1 LTSIAEPRGG
11 QIEPARAQADA
22 SVADPVSA
30 PQARPAAIVAPSRR
44 GLFRKYVFLIVGLVA
59 AMLLASGVPNA
70 WLTYQETKSSLVE
83 IQQAKAETAAQRIRL
98 FIEQIS
104 RQIGWTT
111 QPGWDA
117 GPLEQRRFDFMRLFR
132 LAPAIIEISQLDAA
146 GKEQLKVSRIAP
158 ESVASQTDRSREP
171 SFLGARSKRYLP
183 DTDGETQ
190 IIGGPKA
197 WFSPVYFRQESEPFI
212 TIAVAA
218 RGRDAGVIVAEVN
231 LKSIW
236 NIVVVLSGDRAGSQL
251 ALRDGSYA
259 YAVDRDG
266 RLIAH
271 PDIDFVLRNTNLAG
285 LPQVAAALAD
295 DPRAPVPAVARNAAG
310 RSVLTAYARIPLL
323 GWIVFVERPLSEA
336 LAPAY
341 ASAIRTAALLVVGL
355 VVATLAALFLAR
367 RMVVP
372 IRALQ
377 EGAARIGAGE
387 RDQRID
393 ISTGDELEELAAD
406 FNRMAEQL
414 RESYATLERK
424 VEERTLQLA
433 EANRHKSEFLA
444 NTSHELRTPL
454 NAILGYTELI
464 QDNIYGDVPDK
475 IREVLDRVQSNGRHL
490 LGLINDVLDLSK
502 IEAGKLALSIA
513 PYSMQEVVNTVIAST
528 EALAAEKN
536 LGLRAVIHDGLPPA
550 EGDER
555 RITQTLLNLVGNA
568 LKFTDAG
575 EVVVEA
581 APGNGAFEICVAD
594 TGPGIAGE
602 DQQRIFEE
610 FQQVDSSST
619 RKKAGTGLGLA
630 ISKKIIELHG
640 GRIWVESELGKGSRF
655 RLTLPVQPPPGR
667 ASS

>member
-11 QIEPARAQADA
+11 QVELGGATSDGDVAA
-22 SVADPVSA
+22 SATA
-30 PQARPAAIVAPSRR
+30 PGERPSGTAPSRR
-44 GLFRKYVFLIVGLVA
+44 RLFRKYFFLIVGLVA
-59 AMLLASGVPNA
+59 VMLLANGVPDA
-70 WLTYQETKSSLVE
+70 WLTYQESKSALVE
-83 IQQAKAETAAQRIRL
+83 VQRAQAETAAQRIYQ
-98 FIEQIS
+98 FVEQIS
-104 RQIGWTT
+104 RQIGWIT
-111 QPGWDA
+111 QPGWA
-117 GPLEQRRFDFMRLFR
+117 ATTLEQRRLDLLRLFR
-132 LAPAIIEISQLDAA
+132 QAPPIIEISQLDAA
-146 GKEQLKVSRIAP
+146 GKEQLKVSRVAP
-158 ESVASQTDRSREP
+158 EAVASQVDRSGEP

-183 DTDGETQ
+183 GTDFDNQ
-190 IIGGPKA
+190 IISGPEA
-197 WFSPVYFRQESEPFI
+197 WFGPVYFRDQSEPFM
-212 TIAVAA
+212 TIAMAG

-231 LKSIW
+231 LKAIW
-236 NIVVVLSGDRAGSQL
+236 NIVIVISGDRSGSQA
-251 ALRDGSYA
+251 ALRSGGYA
-259 YAVDRDG
+259 YVVDRDG
-266 RLIAH
+266 TLISH
-271 PDIDFVLRNTNLAG
+271 PDIGKVLRKSSLAQ
-285 LPQVAAALAD
+285 LPQVAEAIAD
-295 DPRAPVPAVARNAAG
+295 DPRAPAPAVAPDMNG
-310 RSVLTAYARIPLL
+310 NSVLTAHARIPML
-323 GWIVFVERPLSEA
+323 GWIAFVERPLSEA

-341 ASAIRTAALLVVGL
+341 TSAIRTAALLVVGL
-355 VVATLAALFLAR
+355 VVAAIAALFLAR
-367 RMVVP
+367 RMVIP

-377 EGAARIGAGE
+377 AGAARIGAGE
-387 RDQRID
+387 RDQRIE
-393 ISTGDELEELAAD
+393 IRSGDELEELATD
-406 FNRMAEQL
+406 FNRMAERL

-502 IEAGKLALSIA
+502 IEAGRLALSIA

-536 LGLRAVIHDGLPPA
+536 LALRAVIHDGLPLA

-568 LKFTDAG
+568 LKFTDSG

-581 APGNGAFEICVAD
+581 AAANGAFEICVAD
-594 TGPGIAGE
+594 TGPGIASE
-602 DQQRIFEE
+602 DQERIFEE

-619 RKKAGTGLGLA
+619 RKTAGTGLGLA
-630 ISKKIIELHG
+630 ISKRIIELHG

-655 RLTLPVQPPPGR
+655 HLTLPVQPPPGR
-667 ASS
+667 VST